1 MFRTFRSISGS
12 FSSGRRFSGRI
23 ESPTAIL
30 NNTYWFSSYNNN
42 ATEFGSQLAHN
53 ATVTTWKDNSG
64 AAHDLNKAGS
74 SSVKPVFRAA
84 VQNNKGA
91 VYFDGIDDSLN
102 VNPIPFIQSLS
113 QFTLFVVAKAGTLSS
128 GAALT
133 CSDTDGFKIFYN
145 GTNWAVT
152 AANGTA
158 SSIVTPDTEMHIFTL
173 VFDGTQTGNDNRLKF
188 RVDRVSQSL
197 TFSSNVNTTTSAAA
211 AYFYAGQNSNGT
223 AFFNGHMGEIVLYAR
238 ALNPSELDSV
248 EQYFINRWAI
258 GTPSSVENNLVLY
271 YDPSITASYTGSG
284 ITINDI
290 SGNGRTG
297 SMSNITYTSPYFTY
311 NGTNSQVNIADN
323 AILEPGS
330 GNWTMEAWVYQ
341 TNQGGSQVILGKF
354 DPGGL
359 SADVSYSIRYNG
371 NIYAQMGDGTGAFI
385 NSTSYSLPL
394 NTWKQVVYV
403 WTNSGGTKTLQT
415 YINGASI
422 GTVNHTLNSL
432 LNTPSNLYLG
442 SYNNGEYSQ
451 YYNGRIGVTRLYNT
465 ALTGAQVLQ
474 NYNATKSLYSN

>member
-23 ESPTAIL
+23 ESPTNIL

-113 QFTLFVVAKAGTLSS
+113 QFTLFVVAKAGTLSN

-158 SSIVTPDTEMHIFTL
+158 SSTATPDTEMHIFTL

-258 GTPSSVENNLVLY
+258 GTPSSVTTNRVLY
-271 YDPSITASYTGSG
+271 YDPSVSASYTGSG
-284 ITINDI
+284 TTLYDL
-290 SGNGRTG
+290 SGSGVNATLGGSPADAGNWFTFTG
-297 SMSNITYTSPYFTY
+297 SQSIQTGNLATLYSGWQHSLEIWFSPSAAGAVFSDTGSGPTNTGYHATGLEVYSAGPFYLTNAMLWNGAVTRVGGGSISLNNWYQLVRVY
-311 NGTNSQVNIADN
+311 NGSNTA
-323 AILEPGS
+323 
-330 GNWTMEAWVYQ
+330 
-341 TNQGGSQVILGKF
+341 
-354 DPGGL
+354 
-359 SADVSYSIRYNG
+359 
-371 NIYAQMGDGTGAFI
+371 YA
-385 NSTSYSLPL
+385 YL
-394 NTWKQVVYV
+394 NTVKSANTTITW
-403 WTNSGGTKTLQT
+403 S
-415 YINGASI
+415 
-422 GTVNHTLNSL
+422 
-432 LNTPSNLYLG
+432 TPSPGWYFNFG
-442 SYNNGEYSQ
+442 SSESTIFATGSAFQ
-451 YYNGRIGVTRLYNT
+451 GKIGVIRLYSR
-465 ALTGAQVLQ
+465 VLSQAEITQ
-474 NYNATKSLYSN
+474 NYNATKALYGL